1 MKLFGQ
7 SISVIRNQ
15 VHALVLN
22 LYSWFITILS
32 GKSLR
37 SEKVISYESSCIV
50 IRRPGGYDCLEPQKL
65 SLSYCSSSE
74 ELASN
79 DEIVA
84 TVGYNVLSFSPPFI
98 RKSQLSDLP
107 LGLVVVKVMYF
118 SVNYA
123 DVCIRWGLYESALK
137 YVGWPIV
144 AGFDFSGVVEITS
157 SPEFKVGEEIFGFTM
172 FGAYSSRLVV
182 PFSQIRR
189 VPKLM
194 KIGRS
199 LPMEQAAGIPAVAAT
214 ALHAVRFR

>member
-84 TVGYNVLSFSPPFI
+84 TVGYNVLSLTALLI
-98 RKSQLSDLP
+98 RKSEL
-107 LGLVVVKVMYF
+107 
-118 SVNYA
+118 
-123 DVCIRWGLYESALK
+123 
-137 YVGWPIV
+137 
-144 AGFDFSGVVEITS
+144 
-157 SPEFKVGEEIFGFTM
+157 
-172 FGAYSSRLVV
+172 
-182 PFSQIRR
+182 
-189 VPKLM
+189 
-194 KIGRS
+194 
-199 LPMEQAAGIPAVAAT
+199 
-214 ALHAVRFR
+214 